1 MSTISIININK
12 EKIKEREVP
21 DNIFSYKLNR
31 HLVWEEVKSLLASR
45 RSGTHCTKTRAEV
58 SGSGRKPWRQKKTG
72 RARVGSIRT
81 PLWRKGGTVFG
92 PKPRDYSYE
101 LPKKAKKNALKS
113 VITSKIKENLL
124 MVVDSLEIPSFKT
137 KDGVILMQR
146 LDVENALFVDSHEN
160 KNLARAL
167 KNISSAGFIDAMDLN
182 TYELLKYK
190 WLVIS
195 ERALD
200 KLIERLS
207 W

>member
-1 MSTISIININK
+1 MNTISIININK

-113 VITSKIKENLL
+113 AITSKIKENLL

-167 KNISSAGFIDAMDLN
+167 RNISSAGFIDAMDLN

-207 W
+207 

>member
-1 MSTISIININK
+1 MSTITIINTEK
-12 EKIKEREVP
+12 KKIKEREAP
-21 DNIFSYKLNR
+21 DDIFSYKLNK
-31 HLVWEEVKSLLASR
+31 HLVWEEVKSILASQR
-45 RSGTHCTKTRAEV
+45 QGTHCTKTRGEV

-101 LPKKAKKNALKS
+101 LPKKAKRNALKS
-113 VITSKIKENLL
+113 AISSKFKENLL
-124 MVVDSLEIPSFKT
+124 MVVDTLEIPSFKT
-137 KDGVILMQR
+137 KEGILLMQK
-146 LDVENALFVDSHEN
+146 LGVENALFVDFHEN
-160 KNLARAL
+160 KNLALAL
-167 KNISSAGFIDAMDLN
+167 RNIPSAGFMDAMDLN

-207 W
+207 

>member
-1 MSTISIININK
+1 VRTISVINTEK
-12 EKIKEREVP
+12 ESIKEREIP
-21 DNIFSYKLNR
+21 ENIFSYKLNT
-31 HLVWEEVKSLLASR
+31 HLVWEEVKSYLASQR
-45 RSGTHCTKTRAEV
+45 QGTHCTKTRGEV

-101 LPKKAKKNALKS
+101 LPKKAKRNALKS
-113 VITSKIKENLL
+113 VLSFKLKENLL
-124 MVVDSLEIPSFKT
+124 MVVDKLEIPSYKT
-137 KDGVILMQR
+137 KEGVLLMQK
-146 LDVENALFVDSHEN
+146 LGVENALFVDYHDN
-160 KNLARAL
+160 RNLALAL
-167 KNISSAGFIDAMDLN
+167 RNIPIAGFMDPMDLN
-182 TYELLKYK
+182 TYEVLKYK

-207 W
+207 